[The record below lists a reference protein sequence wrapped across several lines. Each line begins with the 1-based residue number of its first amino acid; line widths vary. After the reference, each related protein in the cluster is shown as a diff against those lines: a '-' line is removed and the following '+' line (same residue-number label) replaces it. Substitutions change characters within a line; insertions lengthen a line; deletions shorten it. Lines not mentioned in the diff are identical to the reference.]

1 MLLFINSTVVKGQD
15 STAYQWEV
23 SGKKIQDKVY
33 ELTFTTTGSPKWQ
46 LYGPNEV
53 ISDVPAVELE
63 LADSSIQITKPFKE
77 AGDNKAYKNPIFD
90 NSEYLHET
98 MICAKR
104 D

>member
-77 AGDNKAYKNPIFD
+77 AGDSKSFKNPVFD
-90 NSEYLHET
+90 NASFKNSAPA
-98 MICAKR
+98 CS
-104 D
+104 